1 VSNSSVLRNLE
12 LTVMMPLR
20 VLWRDRHD
28 VGLALTTAEVLT
40 GLEKAFAGYEEETG
54 DAWRRQ

>member
-1 VSNSSVLRNLE
+1 MLRNLE